1 MDGTLEDAGG
11 STTTAEDEGRP
22 GGSEEIR
29 EWPDNPDAG
38 LAGTGSVATAAP
50 PASSVTGSS
59 AKLRLTIN
67 VSPSGRRLSDD
78 VRASLEAVRRAQLVA
93 RKRARRE
100 TLRARLVAGGVAALA
115 VVGLF
120 VVRPRLRAGRVASAA
135 TAIPQPSPRAE
146 GSAAMANGSGPSPA
160 GGLLAAGVAAL
171 PPKAPPAF
179 PPVVADATECQDH
192 YANKRWHAA
201 ADSCVAAFAAR
212 PDDAELALHATEA
225 LYARD
230 RLSEAREWAQ
240 KTLALAPNQAIAL
253 GILGR
258 IERRSGDVEA
268 AARTFRR
275 YLAVAPRGWQ
285 APEAHAALRAARA
298 HGGRAPGPVSTV
310 FSPRAPIT
318 SPPPPPVRAE
328 DAPLPPTLEAQAAPA
343 GQAPLGGSD

>member
-1 MDGTLEDAGG
+1 VELRE
-11 STTTAEDEGRP
+11 RP
-22 GGSEEIR
+22 
-29 EWPDNPDAG
+29 DHPDAG
-38 LAGTGSVATAAP
+38 LAEAGAVATAAP
-50 PASSVTGSS
+50 NVTGSS

-67 VSPSGRRLSDD
+67 VSPPSGRRLSDD
-78 VRASLEAVRRAQLVA
+78 VRASLEAVRMAQLVA

-100 TLRARLVAGGVAALA
+100 TLRARLLAGGVAAIA

-135 TAIPQPSPRAE
+135 TAIPQTSPRAE
-146 GSAAMANGSGPSPA
+146 GSAAMASGSGPSPA

-240 KTLALAPNQAIAL
+240 KTLTLAPNQAIAL

-298 HGGRAPGPVSTV
+298 HGGHASAAVSTV
-310 FSPRAPIT
+310 SPPRAPMT
-318 SPPPPPVRAE
+318 TPPPPPPVRAE
-328 DAPLPPTLEAQAAPA
+328 DAPLPPTLEAQAAA
-343 GQAPLGGSD
+343 AAEAPPGGSD